1 MDMTLNRDML
11 ADKLSE
17 VVAIASRKTT
27 IPALSGVLIDAT
39 ANLASFSATDMEISA
54 RVACQ
59 ASVAKVGRALLPAK
73 RLAEI
78 VKLLPTDQS
87 VRLTSA
93 GESTVNISCGRYK
106 STLQVFSA
114 QDFPSFPQPAVDA
127 PTMHVPGETLA
138 ALIRKVQHAVMATS
152 DVRYFLAGAC
162 LILSAGKMTLV
173 ATDGRRLAIASA
185 KRPNGPDAQVLIS
198 SHMLNELTA
207 MFEHVDGAVAFN
219 LEGNHARFSCGNRLL
234 ISTKIDGQFPAYER
248 VLPKEN
254 DKSVVVE
261 RDEMIEAL
269 RRVAL
274 ASTDGTRSVI
284 FNIDKSG
291 IKLTAASAE
300 VGEADEHVDGKVKGG
315 AVSVRLPSQAVLD
328 FLNAAEPGKIVF
340 ELKDE
345 TTAALLRQVDESETN
360 YRCVVMPIMQ

>member
-39 ANLASFSATDMEISA
+39 ANLAAFSATDMEISA

-59 ASVAKVGRALLPAK
+59 AAVAKVGRALLPAK
-73 RLAEI
+73 RLSEI
-78 VKLLPTDQS
+78 VKLLPADQS
-87 VRLTSA
+87 VRLTTTGDSQ
-93 GESTVNISCGRYK
+93 VNISCGRFK
-106 STLQVFSA
+106 STLQVFSP
-114 QDFPSFPQPAVDA
+114 QDFPPFPSADKDV
-127 PTMHVPGETLA
+127 PTIHIPGETLA
-138 ALIRKVQHAVMATS
+138 ALIRKVQHAVTVSS
-152 DVRYFLAGAC
+152 DVRYFLNGAC
-162 LILSAGKMTLV
+162 LILTSGKMTLV
-173 ATDGRRLAIASA
+173 ATDGRRLAIASG

-198 SHMLNELTA
+198 SHMLGELTA

-219 LEGNHARFSCGNRLL
+219 LEGNHVRFSCGNRL
-234 ISTKIDGQFPAYER
+234 IVSTKIDGQFPSYER
-248 VLPKEN
+248 VLPTGN
-254 DKSVVVE
+254 DKSVIVE

-269 RRVAL
+269 RRVAV
-274 ASTDGTRSVI
+274 ASTDGTRSI
-284 FNIDKSG
+284 TLDLDKSG
-291 IKLTAASAE
+291 VKMTATSAE

-328 FLNAAEPGKIVF
+328 FLSSAEPGKIVI
-340 ELKDE
+340 ELKDA

-360 YRCVVMPIMQ
+360 YRCVVMPIAQ